1 MVYLVTYDVGPSIN
15 LPDLHETIQNF
26 GEWLHVLD
34 SAWLVKTCLTAEEM
48 SLAIRGA
55 IGVQGYFL
63 VIAVSRDFEGRLM
76 DSCWPWISERL

>member
-1 MVYLVTYDVGPSIN
+1 MVYLVTYDVEPSIK

-34 SAWLVKTCLTAEEM
+34 AVWMVKTSRTAEEI
-48 SLAIRGA
+48 SKAIRGV
-55 IGVQGYFL
+55 IGTHGYFL
-63 VIAVSRDFEGRLM
+63 VITVTRDFEGKLK